1 MWQDIESVLLEET
14 PTAPAHQLVAS
25 YGGHLTS
32 APTYGDQQQQR
43 SAAPKLD
50 AAMQQAAVTPQAAG
64 FQVCN
69 QFAMLIYANV
79 LHLTLACV
87 NVEKDTFFIS
97 NLLQN
102 RIFSQ
107 ITRQ

>member
-32 APTYGDQQQQR
+32 APTYGDQQQR
-43 SAAPKLD
+43 SSAPKLD
-50 AAMQQAAVTPQAAG
+50 GAMQQAAVTPQAAG

-79 LHLTLACV
+79 LHSTLACV
-87 NVEKDTFFIS
+87 NVEKDMNFFFHP

-102 RIFSQ
+102 
-107 ITRQ
+107 